1 MQSFLIAASFL
12 AMILA
17 PCIVAM
23 RSGAEEDLA
32 N

>member
-1 MQSFLIAASFL
+1 MQSTFIAVGFL

-23 RSGAEEDLA
+23 RSGNTNEE
-32 N
+32 